1 MRRKNAPGKGRWIK
15 DLEEKEGIKCCILET
30 QDLGIFTFDILSSA
44 SVDSHIKKR
53 RVLTR
58 TFEAPERYQ
67 DPVL

>member
-1 MRRKNAPGKGRWIK
+1 MK
-15 DLEEKEGIKCCILET
+15 DLEEEEGYPMLHFIDT
-30 QDLGIFTFDILSSA
+30 NLGIFTFDILSSA